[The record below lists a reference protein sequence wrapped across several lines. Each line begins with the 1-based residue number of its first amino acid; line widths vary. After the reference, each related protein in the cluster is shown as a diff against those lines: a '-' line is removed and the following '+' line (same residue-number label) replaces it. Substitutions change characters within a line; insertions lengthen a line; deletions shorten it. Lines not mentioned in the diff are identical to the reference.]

1 MPTPKGHHHDAAL
14 DELDCTTGQACLTG
28 SDIRVRPPVVQR
40 KRDAAAG
47 HNTAGYVTGYPGSPL
62 SGLDSLRN
70 IWGLPA
76 LGRWKWHDPDVHVQ
90 LLADNNTR
98 LCVFSPS
105 TLTCSDPAAMI
116 GYCDQAQG
124 SNRAFYAH

>member
-1 MPTPKGHHHDAAL
+1 MAQYGGVDT
-14 DELDCTTGQACLTG
+14 
-28 SDIRVRPPVVQR
+28 
-40 KRDAAAG
+40 
-47 HNTAGYVTGYPGSPL
+47 
-62 SGLDSLRN
+62 RN
-70 IWGLPA
+70 MWGLPQ

-98 LCVFSPS
+98 LWVFSPS

-124 SNRAFYAH
+124 SNRSFYQHYRGVGGHNGHFDIPAGGEHDWGTWGPQLAAMSGDLAATIR